1 MRGLLVVVACLC
13 SLVTV
18 AQAAETIWPTLGWQ
32 TSTPEEQG
40 MDSADLAKVL
50 AFGKT
55 RSFDSLL
62 VVRHG
67 RVVLDAYYAPY
78 TADIPHAINSST
90 KAIVGNLV
98 SISLKDGLLDRLDH
112 PVVDF
117 FGDRGIENL
126 DDRKKAI
133 TVQNLLDMTSGL
145 DWDEGIGGGREQS
158 LTDLDRS
165 ADWIKFILD
174 RPMAHAPGE
183 VFYYDSGNPHLL
195 SGILLKLTG
204 MRAEQYAKT
213 KLFGPLGI
221 DKLFWRRDPQ
231 GISTGGFGLSL
242 LPRDMAKLGYL
253 YLHRGEWAG
262 KQLLPADWF
271 DSVQNTTLSMNAS
284 FDPGLRYKNFDWV
297 LPDKHVYMTVGYH
310 CQVIMVIPERDVVAV
325 MTARNFCPFGKMAD
339 MISAAVRSDTALP
352 NDPSAADQLAHE
364 IADVSTEK
372 ASAVG
377 PTPPL
382 ASTISGKTF
391 SFPRSEMNIKS
402 ITLSLV
408 GSDPHYQIELH
419 RPTFSVNGLDGPIGL
434 DGLYRKSA
442 PAPFG
447 VRAAKGTWSDEHTFA
462 LDFQYI
468 GSGEQRRWSL
478 SFDGSQL
485 TLKGK
490 TRDGRD
496 VAVTSEPD

>member
-1 MRGLLVVVACLC
+1 MRGLLVVLVCLC
-13 SLVTV
+13 SIITP
-18 AQAAETIWPTLGWQ
+18 AQSAETIWPTLSWQ
-32 TSTPEEQG
+32 TSSPEEQG
-40 MDSADLAKVL
+40 MDSAALAKVL

-67 RVVLDAYYAPY
+67 RMVLDAYYAPY
-78 TADIPHAINSST
+78 SADIPHAINSST
-90 KAIVGNLV
+90 KAIVGNLI
-98 SISLKDGLLDRLDH
+98 SIALKDGLLDSLDH
-112 PVVDF
+112 PALDF
-117 FGDRGIENL
+117 FRDRPIENL

-145 DWDEGIGGGREQS
+145 DWDEGFMGGREQS
-158 LTDLDRS
+158 LTDLGRS

-183 VFYYDSGNPHLL
+183 FFYYDSGNPHLL

-204 MRAEQYAKT
+204 TRPEQYAKA

-221 DKLFWRRDPQ
+221 DKMFWRRDPQ
-231 GISTGGFGLSL
+231 GISAGGFGLSL

-253 YLHRGEWAG
+253 YLHHGEWAG

-271 DSVQNTTLSMNAS
+271 DRVQNTTLSMNAS
-284 FDPGLRYKNFDWV
+284 FDPSLRYKNFYWV

-310 CQVIMVIPERDVVAV
+310 CQVIMVIPDRDVVAT

-364 IADVSTEK
+364 IADIATEK
-372 ASAVG
+372 ASTVG
-377 PTPPL
+377 PTSPL
-382 ASTISGKTF
+382 ASAISGKTF
-391 SFPRSEMNIKS
+391 SFSGNELNIKS
-402 ITLSLV
+402 VTLSLA
-408 GSDPHYQIELH
+408 GSDPHYQVELYA
-419 RPTFSVNGLDGPIGL
+419 PVGSISSLDGPIGL
-434 DGLYRKSA
+434 DGRYRKGQPVS
-442 PAPFG
+442 FG
-447 VRAAKGTWSDEHTFA
+447 VPAAKGAWSDDHTFA
-462 LDFQYI
+462 VDFQYV
-468 GSGEQRRWSL
+468 GSGNQRRWIL
-478 SFDGSQL
+478 SFDGDRL

-496 VAVTSEPD
+496 VSVASLTD